1 MNESNLVQKFIWF
14 SERAIL
20 LTIALATLFASASEI
35 IRIISVK
42 EVNLSDLF
50 LLFIYAEVL
59 GMVASFYANNRIPVT
74 LPLIIAMTALTRMI
88 IQESKDLNAINI
100 IYEAIEHIEKR
111 LSGLLEPDL
120 KEISLGSAE
129 VQKIF
134 KVSKFGK
141 IAGSKVIN
149 GEIKSKSKARIIRD
163 GVVVYNGEIQSIFR
177 EKNQV
182 KEVGTGL
189 ECGISIKDFIDFKE
203 KDVIE
208 SYLAEE
214 IQRSI

>member
-1 MNESNLVQKFIWF
+1 MNDSNLVQKFIWF

-20 LTIALATLFASASEI
+20 LTIALATLFASTSEI

-100 IYEAIEHIEKR
+100 IYEATGILI
-111 LSGLLEPDL
+111 LAISAYIMTL
-120 KEISLGSAE
+120 KDKISL
-129 VQKIF
+129 K
-134 KVSKFGK
+134 KLLL
-141 IAGSKVIN
+141 
-149 GEIKSKSKARIIRD
+149 
-163 GVVVYNGEIQSIFR
+163 R
-177 EKNQV
+177 EK
-182 KEVGTGL
+182 
-189 ECGISIKDFIDFKE
+189 ID
-203 KDVIE
+203 E
-208 SYLAEE
+208 SD
-214 IQRSI
+214 IPD

>member
-100 IYEAIEHIEKR
+100 IYEATGILI
-111 LSGLLEPDL
+111 LAISAYIMTL
-120 KEISLGSAE
+120 KDKISL
-129 VQKIF
+129 K
-134 KVSKFGK
+134 KLLL
-141 IAGSKVIN
+141 
-149 GEIKSKSKARIIRD
+149 
-163 GVVVYNGEIQSIFR
+163 R
-177 EKNQV
+177 EK
-182 KEVGTGL
+182 
-189 ECGISIKDFIDFKE
+189 KD
-203 KDVIE
+203 E
-208 SYLAEE
+208 SD
-214 IQRSI
+214 IPD